1 MSTPSTCERP
11 SAERAAAGR
20 RTRTATQ
27 AQALPERPC
36 GQPPDH
42 RLEPAALPRGRRRVG
57 RGLHDT
63 QRRRAGHRLGAV
75 ARAVGKPLDRMGGR
89 RRGARRG
96 RGGAHGR
103 GAGRARLH
111 ADTSGRGRRGAVL
124 RGLLELHAVA
134 AFPRLSP
141 EHALRPEGVGGL
153 CPRERAVLRRRG
165 RGRAPGRRGVGPGLP
180 PDASA
185 FARAGGGARGA
196 GGLLFAHPLP

>member
-27 AQALPERPC
+27 AQALPS
-36 GQPPDH
+36 G
-42 RLEPAALPRGRRRVG
+42 PAASRQIIVSNRLPYRVDVDESG
-57 RGLHDT
+57 EVSVTRSAGGLAT
-63 QRRRAGHRLGAV
+63 ALGPLHERSGNLWIGW
-75 ARAVGKPLDRMGGR
+75 ARR

-196 GGLLFAHPLP
+196 GRLLFAHPLP